1 MANTIQNNIKRNDK
15 DFSEYGLWMGG
26 LDVSNKNIDQFD
38 PLRTGYAR
46 LFITRLPVFMTKI
59 DSDGALSKRFKH
71 LVEMGFT
78 RFDGINDKQ
87 METEDIT
94 GGYVGAK
101 FQIPSMVRD
110 ETDAVT
116 ISVYEFTGSP
126 VREFIDTWMTGISD
140 PLTGLSHYHGVGR
153 DANGYSDGTC
163 PYRASNHTMECILV
177 NTDPTGTEIEHVAM
191 FCNMMPKSVKLS
203 HFNYESG
210 SHPAVLADLE
220 FTATKYESPQIN
232 TIGALL
238 LAKYKILRD
247 YLDFTSG
254 YDSTY
259 VNDMPVYNLRNI

>member
-1 MANTIQNNIKRNDK
+1 MKSIQQGIKQNTK
-15 DFSEYGLWMGG
+15 DFGEYGLWMGG
-26 LDVSNKNIDQFD
+26 LDVSSKNIDQFD

-46 LFITRLPVFMTKI
+46 LFITRTPRFMYKMDPDAT
-59 DSDGALSKRFKH
+59 KRFKH

-101 FQIPSMVRD
+101 FQIPSIVRD
-110 ETDAVT
+110 ETDSVT
-116 ISVYEFTGSP
+116 ISVYEFSGSP

-140 PLTGLSHYHGVGR
+140 PLTGLSHYHGMI
-153 DANGYSDGTC
+153 SDEC

-177 NTDPTGTEIEHVAM
+177 NTDPTGMNIEHCAM

-210 SHPAVLADLE
+210 SHPAVLNDLE

-232 TIGALL
+232 TIGAALL
-238 LAKYKILRD
+238 EKYRILRD
-247 YLDFTSG
+247 YLDFNSGMRTS
-254 YDSTY
+254 D
-259 VNDMPVYNLRNI
+259 VAAMEDMNLRSI